1 MRDTP
6 PARGSGAS
14 SIGGTR
20 SRRSSSGID
29 SGVPP
34 EDGVAA
40 TGAAAGVALAMSA
53 AQTIATAAC
62 LRCMALRYFAMQPNQ
77 GETPQATVF
86 ERLGGPDAFWRV
98 ARAFYGRIDRH
109 PTLRGMFPEDLEEP
123 IRNQA
128 EFMIQYFGGPGDY
141 SRRKGHPRLRM
152 RHMQFRIGVAE
163 RNAWVEVMRGALGDA
178 GIPEEVRPE
187 MMRYFEHAAT
197 FLINAD
203 EA

>member
-1 MRDTP
+1 ME
-6 PARGSGAS
+6 
-14 SIGGTR
+14 
-20 SRRSSSGID
+20 

-34 EDGVAA
+34 EGGVAA
-40 TGAAAGVALAMSA
+40 TGAAADDAAAGVALAMSA
-53 AQTIATAAC
+53 APTIATAAC
-62 LRCMALRYFAMQPNQ
+62 LRCMALRYCAMHPNQ

-86 ERLGGPDAFWRV
+86 ERLGGPDAFWRI

-128 EFMIQYFGGPGDY
+128 EFLIQYFGGPGDY

-178 GIPEEVRPE
+178 GIPEEVRSE